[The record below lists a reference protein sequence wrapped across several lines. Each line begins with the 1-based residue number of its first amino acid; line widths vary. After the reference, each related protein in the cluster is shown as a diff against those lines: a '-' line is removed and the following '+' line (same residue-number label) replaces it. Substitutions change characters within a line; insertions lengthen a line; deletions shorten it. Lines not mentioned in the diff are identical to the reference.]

1 MKIVLASGNRN
12 KYREMKDA
20 FAPIGIELL
29 FGGDLDIHT
38 EVDETGSSYEENA
51 LLKAM
56 AWSKAVGLPAIADD
70 SGLEVTALGGA
81 PGYILPV
88 LFPALTVTGQTG
100 SFRKWKA

>member
-38 EVDETGSSYEENA
+38 EVDETESSYE
-51 LLKAM
+51 
-56 AWSKAVGLPAIADD
+56 
-70 SGLEVTALGGA
+70 
-81 PGYILPV
+81 
-88 LFPALTVTGQTG
+88 
-100 SFRKWKA
+100 